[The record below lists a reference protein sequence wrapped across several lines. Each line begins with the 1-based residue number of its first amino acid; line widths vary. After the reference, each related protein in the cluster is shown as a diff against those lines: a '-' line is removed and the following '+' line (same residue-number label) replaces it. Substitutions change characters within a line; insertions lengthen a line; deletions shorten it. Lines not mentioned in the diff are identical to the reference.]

1 MIESGSIVEL
11 SNNKKYIITDS
22 SMENGSTYYLA
33 LEVDYNTEI
42 PKENSMFFKHGENNT
57 LVPVMNESDIDFLK
71 TIFVNKFLESVIDDE
86 N

>member
-33 LEVDYNTEI
+33 LEVDYNTEV

-71 TIFVNKFLESVIDDE
+71 TIFVNKFLESVMDDE